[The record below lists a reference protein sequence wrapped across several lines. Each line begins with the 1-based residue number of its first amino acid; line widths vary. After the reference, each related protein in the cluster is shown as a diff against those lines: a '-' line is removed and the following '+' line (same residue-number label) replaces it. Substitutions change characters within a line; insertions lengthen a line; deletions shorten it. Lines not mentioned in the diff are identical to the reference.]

1 VTTPF
6 LNGSK
11 TEYASEVWPGLT
23 LKQGERHLLLQSPAM
38 LEAIGSPIHGGGMT
52 RLRRIANIY
61 VDRFYDCSSPVEDV
75 MGWLREWR
83 YPIDTTAGLLTAVQ
97 LRHAS
102 VQEEK
107 NEEAA
112 VFCCV
117 TAGTS
122 NAARAGSA
130 RTTYPSYR
138 PGTINIMLMIDAKLS
153 QAAMVNAIMT
163 AVEAKAAALADLDV
177 RDAENGLVA
186 TGTTSDAIILGVS
199 QSAASPVELV
209 YSGTATHLGA
219 MIGRTVYDGVK
230 EALLTAWAERS

>member
-1 VTTPF
+1 MSTPF
-6 LNGSK
+6 LDGNK
-11 TEYASEVWPGLT
+11 TEYASEVWPGLV
-23 LKQGERHLLLQSPAM
+23 LKKGDRHLLLQLPTM
-38 LEAIGSPIHGGGMT
+38 IETMGSAVHGGGMT

-61 VDRFYDCSSPVEDV
+61 VDRFYDCSDPVRDV
-75 MGWLREWR
+75 IDWLREWR

-97 LRHAS
+97 LQHAS

-122 NAARAGSA
+122 NAARAGSE
-130 RTTYPSYR
+130 RTTFPSYR
-138 PGTINIMLMIDAKLS
+138 PGTVNIMLMIDAKLS
-153 QAAMVNAIMT
+153 QAAMVNAVMT

-209 YSGTATHLGA
+209 YSGTATHLGG
-219 MIGRTVYDGVK
+219 MIGRTVYGAVK
-230 EALLTAWAERS
+230 EALQTAWAERK